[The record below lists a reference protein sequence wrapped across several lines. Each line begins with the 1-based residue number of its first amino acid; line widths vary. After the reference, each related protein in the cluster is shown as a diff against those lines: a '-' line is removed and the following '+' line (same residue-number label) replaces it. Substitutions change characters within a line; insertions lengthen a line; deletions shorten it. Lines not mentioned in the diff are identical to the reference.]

1 MKSDESGKLQLWFP
15 ELKMSGS
22 GSEIVCRLSG
32 TFIVASKNV
41 SASPSIRRYA
51 STKRF
56 FVHLFIDI
64 FSIIN
69 NNPV

>member
-1 MKSDESGKLQLWFP
+1 MLECLDMKSDESGKLQLWFP

-41 SASPSIRRYA
+41 SASPSIRRYVEVQ
-51 STKRF
+51 KDF
-56 FVHLFIDI
+56 LFI
-64 FSIIN
+64 SL
-69 NNPV
+69 